1 MAEHRR
7 RDPAR
12 LIRLAAVS
20 ALATAAVAVLPSV
33 ASAAGSCNSG
43 TPTGATSKTYT
54 CTVGPINDEGY
65 TVKQGYRLAPHPP
78 GLSGFVTHLDVNLV
92 YADGRAMPV
101 QRLMLHHIVFSNLNR
116 QDSTCQSFLSWD
128 NRTQLGGVQ
137 RFYAEGEE
145 HNDMDL
151 PPGYGYRMNAADSWG
166 LYYMIM
172 NHKSTLNTAYIQYH
186 VTVNTRPTLKPVTPY
201 WLDVRN
207 CLQDPV
213 YNVRGTGGPGST
225 DVKSS
230 TFTVPAA
237 GRIVAGG
244 GHVHGGGEKLT
255 ITEPQCDNRE
265 IAKSVPAWGMPNH
278 PFYRIRPKLHEPGPM
293 NMSAWGTSTGIPIA
307 AGERLRLNSVYD
319 DSFPHMR
326 VMGISIIYI
335 ANDPSVDDPCA
346 KLPNDIAT
354 VKTSL
359 PHRKGPIPYH
369 IPLTGLDNSG
379 HAVTINHPPGPLKR
393 VPSGSTVNV
402 KDRFFSRLNV
412 SVHRGSELHWRF
424 KGGEVHNLT
433 LANGPVGFA
442 SRNLDQDRSFSKRF
456 RRPGTY
462 RFFCAL
468 HPVQMSERVV
478 VRAKR
483 R

>member
-116 QDSTCQSFLSWD
+116 HDSTCQSFLSWD

-244 GHVHGGGEKLT
+244 GTCTGAGRSSQSPSPSATTVRSPSPCPRGVCRT
-255 ITEPQCDNRE
+255 IPSTG
-265 IAKSVPAWGMPNH
+265 SVPSS
-278 PFYRIRPKLHEPGPM
+278 
-293 NMSAWGTSTGIPIA
+293 MSPA
-307 AGERLRLNSVYD
+307 R
-319 DSFPHMR
+319 
-326 VMGISIIYI
+326 
-335 ANDPSVDDPCA
+335 
-346 KLPNDIAT
+346 
-354 VKTSL
+354 
-359 PHRKGPIPYH
+359 
-369 IPLTGLDNSG
+369 
-379 HAVTINHPPGPLKR
+379 
-393 VPSGSTVNV
+393 
-402 KDRFFSRLNV
+402 
-412 SVHRGSELHWRF
+412 
-424 KGGEVHNLT
+424 
-433 LANGPVGFA
+433 
-442 SRNLDQDRSFSKRF
+442 
-456 RRPGTY
+456 
-462 RFFCAL
+462 
-468 HPVQMSERVV
+468 
-478 VRAKR
+478 
-483 R
+483 